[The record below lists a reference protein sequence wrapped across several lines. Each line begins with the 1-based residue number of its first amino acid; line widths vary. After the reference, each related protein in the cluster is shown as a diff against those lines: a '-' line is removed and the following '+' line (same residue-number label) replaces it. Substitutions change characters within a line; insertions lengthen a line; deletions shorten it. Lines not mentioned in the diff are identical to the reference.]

1 MKQIDLLSVGGGPVR
16 TLPLF
21 DGVMPVQ
28 TGIQGLDSDFRRN
41 DTVARHV

>member
-1 MKQIDLLSVGGGPVR
+1 MKQIDLLIGGGSMR

-41 DTVARHV
+41 DIMAMHV